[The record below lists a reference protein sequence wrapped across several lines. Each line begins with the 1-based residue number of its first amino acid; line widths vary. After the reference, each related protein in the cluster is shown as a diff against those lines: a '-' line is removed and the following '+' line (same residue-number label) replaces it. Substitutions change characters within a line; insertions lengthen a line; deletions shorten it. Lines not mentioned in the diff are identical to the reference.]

1 MKKEERRKKKE
12 ENAFPTLSQIPIV
25 ISPLL
30 PSPFSLLSSLFSPR
44 SSFFLFSFFFFLFF
58 SLYAEPTNY
67 TYNYDYWLEQ
77 VSSPDAY
84 RVSDY
89 ILGTNLE
96 VGHFRDPQ
104 GLFIRDNRIY
114 ICDSGNNRIIKIEVD
129 ENGKHTVKANVSSVI
144 INGEESP
151 FNNPMDIFENRDGN
165 LYIADTNN
173 KRVLVLDNNWKYIHT
188 IVKPEDESI
197 GELTEFLPV
206 KLIVDFANRVFIQA
220 RNINKGLMEFDSR
233 WEFSGYMGAN
243 KVTVNPIDYIWK
255 LISTKA
261 QKERMNLFIP
271 TEYSNIAI
279 DKDGFIY
286 VTNSMGQTD
295 PIRRLNAMGQDIL
308 IRNGYEDPIGD
319 LAVGN
324 AGGIS
329 GRSRFIDVVA
339 FNNDSYACFDRA
351 RGRIFM
357 YDFQGNMLYAFGGV
371 GNRKGSFQQPV
382 ALDKMGYSLY
392 ALDSRAATLTRFDLT
407 DYGALINEA
416 LNEYKAGRYESSA
429 VVWEKVLKMNGNYD
443 LAYIGIGRAALR
455 EKEFQKAMKY
465 YKLKHY
471 REGYGKAF
479 QLYRKQWMEENLWW
493 MLLIIGIAVFLP
505 PVIRFSIKTIK
516 EIKEA

>member
-1 MKKEERRKKKE
+1 MRNEKRRKR
-12 ENAFPTLSQIPIV
+12 FLSFL
-25 ISPLL
+25 SPNC
-30 PSPFSLLSSLFSPR
+30 PVFSPR
-44 SSFFLFSFFFFLFF
+44 SLFIIYYLLFII
-58 SLYAEPTNY
+58 SLHADPTNY
-67 TYNYDYWLEQ
+67 TYNYDFWMEQ

-84 RVSDY
+84 RVSEY
-89 ILGTNLE
+89 ILGTDLG

-104 GLFIRDNRIY
+104 GLFIRGNHIF
-114 ICDSGNNRIIKIEVD
+114 ICDTGNNRIIKIEVD
-129 ENGKHTVKANVSSVI
+129 ANGNHTVKANVSSVLI
-144 INGEESP
+144 KGVESP
-151 FNNPMDIFENRDGN
+151 LNNPRDIFENRDGN
-165 LYIADTNN
+165 LYIADTDNH
-173 KRVLVLDNNWKYIHT
+173 RVLILDNNWRYIT
-188 IVKPEDESI
+188 SIEKPDDESLD
-197 GELTEFLPV
+197 ENTEFIPD
-206 KLIVDFANRVFIQA
+206 KLVVDFANRVFIQA

-243 KVTVNPIDYIWK
+243 KVSVNPIDYIWK
-255 LISTKA
+255 LLATQA

-271 TEYSNIAI
+271 TEYSNVAI
-279 DKDGFIY
+279 DREGFIY

-295 PIRRLNAMGQDIL
+295 PVRRLNAMGQDIL
-308 IRNGYEDPIGD
+308 IRNGYDDPIGD
-319 LAVGN
+319 LAIGN

-339 FNNDSYACFDRA
+339 FDNDSYACFDRA

-357 YDFQGNMLYAFGGV
+357 YDFQGNLLFAFGGV
-371 GNRKGSFQQPV
+371 GNRKGSFLQPV
-382 ALDKMGYSLY
+382 ALEKMGYTLY

-429 VVWEKVLKMNGNYD
+429 LVWEKVLKINGNYD

-455 EKEFQKAMKY
+455 QKEFRKAMKY

-493 MLLIIGIAVFLP
+493 ILLIIGLAILLP
-505 PVIRFSIKTIK
+505 PIIRFSIKTIK